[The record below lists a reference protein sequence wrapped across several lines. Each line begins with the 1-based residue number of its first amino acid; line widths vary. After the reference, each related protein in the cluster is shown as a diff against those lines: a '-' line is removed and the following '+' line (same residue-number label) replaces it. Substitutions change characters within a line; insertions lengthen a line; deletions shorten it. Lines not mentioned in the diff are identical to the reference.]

1 MTSFTADVAAR
12 VAALRYDDL
21 PADLVELTRQC
32 VLDWFGVTVAGSR
45 EPAAEIVLAELAD
58 ECPTGTA
65 TVVGRSARLPASMAA
80 LVNGT
85 ASHALD
91 YDDVNSAM
99 NGHPTVPVLGA
110 LLALAETR
118 AAAGEPASGRD
129 VVCAFV
135 AGYEAECRV
144 GRALGSAPYQRGFH
158 ATGTLGTLGAAAA
171 CARLLGLDADTTAV
185 ALGIAATQAAG
196 MKSMFGTMSKPLHA
210 GKAGANGLLAARLA
224 ARGFTAHP
232 AAIETEQGFA
242 EVSGGRRDLDP
253 ARSGPEWFLRNNLFK
268 YHAACFATHSTIEGL
283 RRLRAGTGFAAADV
297 DRVVVHA
304 NAAQLRMCAI
314 PEPDTGLAAKFSL
327 RHLVA
332 MTLSDVDTANA
343 DSFTDA
349 CARDADLV
357 RLRQRVEVA
366 PDGPLQSGTP
376 VDVVLLD
383 GRTVSAAHDV
393 NTPATDLD
401 GQRAALRAKFDA
413 LCRPVLGSDR
423 SDQLATLID
432 TLERLDDVTPLLAAS
447 ATT

>member
-1 MTSFTADVAAR
+1 
-12 VAALRYDDL
+12 
-21 PADLVELTRQC
+21 
-32 VLDWFGVTVAGSR
+32 
-45 EPAAEIVLAELAD
+45 
-58 ECPTGTA
+58 
-65 TVVGRSARLPASMAA
+65 
-80 LVNGT
+80 
-85 ASHALD
+85 
-91 YDDVNSAM
+91 
-99 NGHPTVPVLGA
+99 VPVLSA

-118 AAAGEPASGRD
+118 AASGRD

-171 CARLLGLDADTTAV
+171 CARLLGLDAETTAV
-185 ALGIAATQAAG
+185 ALGIAATQASG
-196 MKSMFGTMSKPLHA
+196 MKSMFGTMTKPLHA
-210 GKAGANGLLAARLA
+210 GKAAANGLLAARLA

-242 EVSGGRRDLDP
+242 EVSGGRRDLDAP
-253 ARSGPEWFLRNNLFK
+253 RSEPEWFLRNNLFK

-283 RRLRAGTGFAAADV
+283 RRLRSRIGFAAADV

-314 PEPDTGLAAKFSL
+314 PEPRTGLEAKFSL

-332 MTLSDVDTANA
+332 MTLSDVDTSSTG
-343 DSFTDA
+343 SFTDA

-366 PDGPLQSGTP
+366 EDGPMQSGTP

-383 GRTVSAAHDV
+383 GRTLNAAQDV
-393 NTPATDLD
+393 NTPATDLVEQ
-401 GQRAALRAKFDA
+401 GTALKSKFAALAT
-413 LCRPVLGSDR
+413 PVLGAER
-423 SDQLATLID
+423 SERLVKLID
-432 TLERLDDVTPLLAAS
+432 TLDRLDDVTPLLAAG